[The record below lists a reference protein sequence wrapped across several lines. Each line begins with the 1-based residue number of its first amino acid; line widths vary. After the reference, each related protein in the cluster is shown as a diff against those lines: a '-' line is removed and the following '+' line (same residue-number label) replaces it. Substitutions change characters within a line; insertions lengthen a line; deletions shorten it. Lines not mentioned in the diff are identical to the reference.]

1 MREKL
6 RRMSVI
12 VYLLKIKKYSYSELT
27 NKVNRIMDSEYHRS
41 SIEKDVSMLR
51 EEFDCPIESTG
62 RGLKID
68 EEYDFIESV
77 KIWVDFYL

>member
-1 MREKL
+1 
-6 RRMSVI
+6 
-12 VYLLKIKKYSYSELT
+12 
-27 NKVNRIMDSEYHRS
+27 MDSEYHRS

-68 EEYDFIESV
+68 EEYEFIESV

>member
-62 RGLKID
+62 KGLKID

-77 KIWVDFYL
+77 KIWVEFYL

>member
-68 EEYDFIESV
+68 EEYEFIESV

>member
-12 VYLLKIKKYSYSELT
+12 VYLLKIKNYSYSQLT

-68 EEYDFIESV
+68 EEYEFIESV

>member
-12 VYLLKIKKYSYSELT
+12 VYLLKIKKYSYSQLT

-68 EEYDFIESV
+68 EEYEFIESV